1 MITLWPNRSLNAR
14 WPIGENL
21 NQSTGEDITCAHVH
35 ARETSFD
42 ISKVPTEMRKGG
54 GAALQ
59 KHNQQ
64 LCWTSLLDWILLV
77 IPLTLLRIEPPH
89 EAVPVPQTLAP
100 ACVGSAH
107 PFVDYL
113 EARVGDGATCM
124 QIIFKPQDSNSDL
137 QGWVLQ
143 TWFLPNLFSLQ
154 WCLKQ
159 FPPNSGKCGTSCS
172 SGISRHSGQECACV
186 FARWVVYTTIITF
199 QQEQIMWKSWMRSSR

>member
-1 MITLWPNRSLNAR
+1 MCTRACKGKR
-14 WPIGENL
+14 
-21 NQSTGEDITCAHVH
+21 H
-35 ARETSFD
+35 FD

-89 EAVPVPQTLAP
+89 GTVPVPQTLAP
-100 ACVGSAH
+100 ACAGSAH

-124 QIIFKPQDSNSDL
+124 QIIFKPQDCNSDL

-143 TWFLPNLFSLQ
+143 TWFLPNLLSLR

-186 FARWVVYTTIITF
+186 FARWVVSTTIITF